1 MTVPAA
7 PTAPAA
13 PRTADAAQLQERR
26 LRALRRRLWDRSAGS
41 VVKIDDLRVRITDG
55 PNAYMQYKDVF
66 VRGIYRFNADRPDP
80 LVIDGGGN
88 MGISALGFKRQH
100 PGARVVSFEP
110 DVSIAKLLRENLER
124 NGVTDVTVVEAGL
137 AAEAGTLSFAADG
150 SAGGHVDA
158 TAATGETTS
167 VHVERLSGHLAG
179 EVDFLKLNIEGQEL
193 PVLRECEASGRLRNV
208 RRAVV
213 EYHGWAG
220 GAQQLGDLLNLFDHN
235 GFRYLVHDFDR
246 ETCNV
251 TKPPFRHR
259 PKADWFCLVYAERV

>member
-1 MTVPAA
+1 MSAVAPPVAPPAVDLN
-7 PTAPAA
+7 
-13 PRTADAAQLQERR
+13 RLQEQK
-26 LRALRRRLWDRSAGS
+26 LRALRRRLWDRPAGA
-41 VVKIDDLRVRITDG
+41 VVKLGEQRVRITDG

-88 MGISALGFKRQH
+88 MGISALGFKHQH

-110 DVSIAKLLRENLER
+110 DLGIAALLRENLAR
-124 NGVTDVTVVEAGL
+124 NGAADVTIIEAGL
-137 AAEAGTLSFAADG
+137 AAEDGTVSFAADA
-150 SAGGHVDA
+150 SAGGQVGAAGA
-158 TAATGETTS
+158 TST
-167 VHVERLSGHLAG
+167 VRVERLSPHLCG

-193 PVLRECEASGRLRNV
+193 PVLREAEASGRLRNV

-220 GAQQLGDLLNLFDHN
+220 GAQQLGDLLNLFDRN

-246 ETCNV
+246 ETCGV

-259 PKADWFCLVYAERV
+259 PKANWFCLVYAERV